1 MRVYRTTILLLACL
15 GGCSGRSDSQK
26 YSVYFEPYSA
36 ELDRHGRETIDAAA
50 AFARSHPLQPVAV
63 DGFAAP
69 PDPQRD
75 VDGLSAQRAEVVKR
89 ALVVDGVGAARITT
103 VANGIT
109 DPKSL
114 PSVAVR
120 RVDIGIGQ

>member
-1 MRVYRTTILLLACL
+1 MRAHRTAVVLLAVL
-15 GGCSGRSDSQK
+15 GGCSSLSGSQK

-36 ELDRHGRETIDAAA
+36 ELDRQGHETIDAAA
-50 AFARSHPLQPVAV
+50 KFAQAHPLQPVEV

-75 VDGLSAQRAEVVKR
+75 VDGLSAQRAAAVKR
-89 ALVVDGVGAARITT
+89 ALVSDGVSAERITT

-114 PSVAVR
+114 PTVAVR
-120 RVDIGIGQ
+120 RVDIGVGQ